1 MDEDDKPF
9 IDLHP
14 SEWDRKGK
22 RQPIFGPN
30 AGQFLIYAISM
41 PIAYWIVS
49 TIVNY
54 FRY

>member
-1 MDEDDKPF
+1 MKDEPPI
-9 IDLHP
+9 IDLHE
-14 SEWDRKGK
+14 SQWDRKGK
-22 RQPIFGPN
+22 RQPFWGPN

-49 TIVNY
+49 TIVSY